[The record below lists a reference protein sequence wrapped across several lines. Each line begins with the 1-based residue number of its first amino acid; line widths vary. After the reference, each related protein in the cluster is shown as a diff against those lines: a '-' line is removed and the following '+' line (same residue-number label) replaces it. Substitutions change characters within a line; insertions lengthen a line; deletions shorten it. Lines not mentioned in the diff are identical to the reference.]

1 MSLKDEFNKSFEPVK
16 SDDGFDICLFR
27 LIRRADKDNLEAFA
41 TVFPKHYKIYD
52 AWKRFGVEYTNNE
65 LMAG

>member
-16 SDDGFDICLFR
+16 SEDGFDICLFR

-41 TVFPKHYKIYD
+41 TAFPRHFNIYSG
-52 AWKRFGVEYTNNE
+52 WKLFGLDYTNNE